1 MTEPRLRYGFCGSP
15 PFATDV
21 LAALIERG
29 CAPAIVV
36 TAPARR
42 AGRGRKE
49 VPSPVVEL
57 AALHG
62 IEVRRPESAKD
73 PVLQDELRALDLDVL
88 LVASYGELL
97 NQAFLDL
104 PRLFCLNVHGS
115 LLPRWRGASPVQ
127 AAIAAGDTVTGVSI
141 QRVVKKLDA
150 GDLLLSIETRI
161 DPADTGGSLFARLA
175 QLGGEA
181 ALRALEGV
189 ESKLASAL
197 SIDFVPQDAS
207 RVTHCRKLTKESG
220 RIDWARPAAEIER
233 LVRAMDP
240 WPGAATTLPS
250 GERLVVWRATV
261 GPTGT
266 AGAAP
271 GTVRTHADG
280 LDVATGDGALR
291 VLELQ
296 AAGKKRL
303 RVDDFQRGARL
314 EDGTLL
320 GAPTGPDPAESD
332 PNGPEPTGAPTPAH

>member
-21 LAALIERG
+21 LAALIEGGRP
-29 CAPAIVV
+29 PAIVV

-42 AGRGRKE
+42 AGRGRKD

-57 AALHG
+57 ASAHG
-62 IEVRRPESAKD
+62 IDVRRPESAKD
-73 PVLQDELRALDLDVL
+73 QGLKDELRALDLDVL

-97 NQAFLDL
+97 DQAFLDL
-104 PRLFCLNVHGS
+104 PRRFCLNVHGS

-150 GDLLLSIETRI
+150 GDLLLSIETPI
-161 DPADTGGSLFARLA
+161 DPADTGGTLFARLA
-175 QLGGEA
+175 ALGGEA
-181 ALRALEGV
+181 ARRALDLV
-189 ESKLASAL
+189 EAGAVE
-197 SIDFVPQDAS
+197 FTPQDTE

-220 RIDWARPAAEIER
+220 HIDWTRPAVEIER

-240 WPGAATTLPS
+240 WPGAATTLPN

-261 GPTGT
+261 DPDGT
-266 AGAAP
+266 STTVATTGAAP
-271 GTVRTHADG
+271 GTVRTRSEG
-280 LDVATGDGALR
+280 FDVATGAGALR

-303 RVDDFQRGARL
+303 PVADFQRGARL
-314 EDGTLL
+314 EDGVRL
-320 GAPTGPDPAESD
+320 GAPTDTGP
-332 PNGPEPTGAPTPAH
+332 NGAPTPAH